1 MIPFFFSG
9 LIQEEMITIGE
20 TEKRENKKGEEQK
33 VLMMYL
39 HPKRIRD
46 TSGNHTIASLR
57 TLCDKM
63 IFTITSLNNDQSLF
77 LLEINRGMMIEDTI
91 LIIMIDGSG
100 ETKLKELSIHQ

>member
-1 MIPFFFSG
+1 MS
-9 LIQEEMITIGE
+9 TIGE
-20 TEKRENKKGEEQK
+20 IEKRESKKGEGKK

-46 TSGNHTIASLR
+46 TSGNHTIASLS
-57 TLCDKM
+57 TLCGKKL

-100 ETKLKELSIHQ
+100 ETKLKEPSTHQ